1 MYKHFLAA
9 FSSTLLAAGAM
20 AADPIAVDPVTV
32 KTVPPAGKIR
42 PLDGAPAGAYGA
54 THVEAQLNVDIKEG
68 TKAVHFIRDNNDPY
82 IVTKAYLVQNA
93 DPFILRGVLKTI
105 VSASIAGSPVS
116 VESVQYQDG
125 KGVVL
130 VSAEEYRFKDAGNG
144 MSMDALVAALDKK
157 GLPNSSGTVDMAYFP
172 KYNSAATLLEMMQ
185 TSGIGFTGAV
195 PTAKAAT
202 YDENGL
208 HINKDMFTYALVDEP
223 MNAIVMTAPGYD
235 VAEALRFLKAIDTP
249 AGEIHLTYKLVEI
262 YAENDQKLGLDF
274 QSWKNNDGIDLF
286 SAGGKYGQNSW
297 NGVLLPNNAYQFA
310 EYYNFNP
317 KWNTKYIDFL
327 TTCGKA
333 QVVST
338 GRLQIADGGAAQVTV
353 TDDFFKVAIEK
364 IDNGNKNVFQ
374 LAPESNGKADSKY
387 AGRLDKVITGGIKEV
402 FEDIAV
408 EQGNTQKV
416 IPAGNH
422 FFQLSVAGDVHGKAS
437 NLTLDLYSTSLI
449 GWEGS
454 GAPRLATSSFNTKI
468 QLDSNKKEFVVGG
481 ITKASVVRSVSGIP
495 LLKDLPVIGW
505 IFSTESDSVKK
516 SQYVLIA
523 SAERIDADSQLSE
536 ADRADAKAIA
546 DKVEKGVQCPVSTLG
561 FQQLLLDK

>member
-1 MYKHFLAA
+1 MYKHFWAA
-9 FSSTLLAAGAM
+9 FSSTLLAAGAL

-42 PLDGAPAGAYGA
+42 PLGGAPAGAYGA

-82 IVTKAYLVQNA
+82 IVTKAYLVKNA

-105 VSASIAGSPVS
+105 VSASIPGSPVA
-116 VESVQYQDG
+116 VESVMYQDG
-125 KGVVL
+125 KGVIL

-144 MSMDALVAALDKK
+144 MTMDALVSALDKK

-185 TSGIGFTGAV
+185 TSGIGFTGAI

-208 HINKDMFTYALVDEP
+208 HINKDMLTYALVDEP

-262 YAENDQKLGLDF
+262 YAENDQKMGLDF

-286 SAGGKYGQNSW
+286 SVGGKYGQNSW

-333 QVVST
+333 QVVSI
-338 GRLQIADGGAAQVTV
+338 GRLQVADGGAAEVTV
-353 TDDFFKVAIEK
+353 TDDFFK
-364 IDNGNKNVFQ
+364 
-374 LAPESNGKADSKY
+374 
-387 AGRLDKVITGGIKEV
+387 GRLCI
-402 FEDIAV
+402 
-408 EQGNTQKV
+408 
-416 IPAGNH
+416 
-422 FFQLSVAGDVHGKAS
+422 
-437 NLTLDLYSTSLI
+437 
-449 GWEGS
+449 
-454 GAPRLATSSFNTKI
+454 
-468 QLDSNKKEFVVGG
+468 
-481 ITKASVVRSVSGIP
+481 
-495 LLKDLPVIGW
+495 
-505 IFSTESDSVKK
+505 VK
-516 SQYVLIA
+516 S
-523 SAERIDADSQLSE
+523 
-536 ADRADAKAIA
+536 
-546 DKVEKGVQCPVSTLG
+546 
-561 FQQLLLDK
+561 

>member
-1 MYKHFLAA
+1 M
-9 FSSTLLAAGAM
+9 
-20 AADPIAVDPVTV
+20 
-32 KTVPPAGKIR
+32 
-42 PLDGAPAGAYGA
+42 
-54 THVEAQLNVDIKEG
+54 
-68 TKAVHFIRDNNDPY
+68 
-82 IVTKAYLVQNA
+82 
-93 DPFILRGVLKTI
+93 
-105 VSASIAGSPVS
+105 GS
-116 VESVQYQDG
+116 
-125 KGVVL
+125 
-130 VSAEEYRFKDAGNG
+130 
-144 MSMDALVAALDKK
+144 
-157 GLPNSSGTVDMAYFP
+157 
-172 KYNSAATLLEMMQ
+172 
-185 TSGIGFTGAV
+185 
-195 PTAKAAT
+195 
-202 YDENGL
+202 
-208 HINKDMFTYALVDEP
+208 
-223 MNAIVMTAPGYD
+223 
-235 VAEALRFLKAIDTP
+235 
-249 AGEIHLTYKLVEI
+249 
-262 YAENDQKLGLDF
+262 
-274 QSWKNNDGIDLF
+274 
-286 SAGGKYGQNSW
+286 
-297 NGVLLPNNAYQFA
+297 
-310 EYYNFNP
+310 
-317 KWNTKYIDFL
+317 
-327 TTCGKA
+327 
-333 QVVST
+333 
-338 GRLQIADGGAAQVTV
+338 AQVTV

-387 AGRLDKVITGGIKEV
+387 AGSLDKVITGGIKEV

-561 FQQLLLDK
+561 YQQLLLDK